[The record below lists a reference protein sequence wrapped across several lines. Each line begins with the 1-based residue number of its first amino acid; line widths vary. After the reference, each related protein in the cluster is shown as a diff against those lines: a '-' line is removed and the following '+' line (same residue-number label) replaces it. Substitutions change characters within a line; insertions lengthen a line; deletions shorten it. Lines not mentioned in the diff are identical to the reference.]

1 MREARAS
8 PDEMRQRQQFA
19 KQCYGIT
26 PGTSAGW
33 RALKEGILYVSS
45 VHELPRGGSDRIMKK
60 NSSKA
65 AEPGMRAEYS
75 FNGGAR
81 GKYSERF
88 AEGSNVVVLEPDV
101 AEAFPTSE
109 EVNEALRALASA
121 QGHAGNA
128 GK

>member
-1 MREARAS
+1 
-8 PDEMRQRQQFA
+8 
-19 KQCYGIT
+19 
-26 PGTSAGW
+26 
-33 RALKEGILYVSS
+33 
-45 VHELPRGGSDRIMKK
+45 MKK